1 MLADLAFAAGLLV
14 AAGWMALWAVELSRA
29 REVRFLP
36 RWAWALLCVF
46 WVPAGAIA
54 YLIAGRVWGR
64 PRGRRPGREPPQ
76 SRLPR
81 DNGRSH
87 RRWPR
92 PRACEHSVMGQEL
105 TRMLC
110 PECGTAGEA
119 DPDQSRWQC
128 TQCGG
133 GFFLRRCSACT
144 RVSYVDGLQGFR
156 LPWACAWC
164 GRFNTGFSQ
173 NQDPAAAS
181 AAEFAAELARYGPPG
196 GEAEP
201 EAGDQAKTVPI
212 TDAGPPRARE
222 PGEREP
228 AWAANAAYPGT
239 AQPRPGQAAKRPL
252 PGGRRA
258 RRVGLTVAAA
268 VVVAC
273 AAAAGV
279 VLTAGDPGAA
289 GIAAPV
295 AVTRPV
301 LFTASGVG
309 SIDFRGVPGQLV
321 LAGTRPGQVIMT
333 GQLRGEGSAPVVE
346 TRFDHATGV
355 LTVSVRCAPAT
366 RCTQNLR
373 LAVPGVTG
381 AAVWQPSGRVVATG
395 LAGPLR
401 ITAANADI
409 SAGGLR
415 SADLSA
421 VVTNGHLSAAFAVPP
436 HRVSITLASAQAT
449 VRLPAHTGYRVIREV
464 TSGSIRVAIPL
475 TGDATRIVTA
485 RIDSGELKLLPT

>member
-1 MLADLAFAAGLLV
+1 
-14 AAGWMALWAVELSRA
+14 
-29 REVRFLP
+29 
-36 RWAWALLCVF
+36 
-46 WVPAGAIA
+46 
-54 YLIAGRVWGR
+54 
-64 PRGRRPGREPPQ
+64 
-76 SRLPR
+76 
-81 DNGRSH
+81 
-87 RRWPR
+87 
-92 PRACEHSVMGQEL
+92 MGQEL
-105 TRMLC
+105 TRVLC
-110 PECGTAGEA
+110 PECGTAGES

-128 TQCGG
+128 TKCGR

-156 LPWACAWC
+156 LPWPCAWC

-173 NQDPAAAS
+173 NQDPAAAT
-181 AAEFAAELARYGPPG
+181 AAELAAELTSYGSPG
-196 GEAEP
+196 GAAEP
-201 EAGDQAKTVPI
+201 EAGDEATSAPI
-212 TDAGPPRARE
+212 TDSGPPAARE
-222 PGEREP
+222 PGDRDP
-228 AWAANAAYPGT
+228 ARAASGARPGT
-239 AQPRPGQAAKRPL
+239 PHPRPVQAAKRPR
-252 PGGRRA
+252 PGGRRT
-258 RRVGLTVAAA
+258 RRVWLSVVVA
-268 VVVAC
+268 VAC

-289 GIAAPV
+289 GMAAAPV

-333 GQLRGEGSAPVVE
+333 GQLRGEGGAPVVE

-381 AAVWQPSGRVVATG
+381 AAVRQPGGRVVATG
-395 LAGPLR
+395 LAGPLG

-409 SAGGLR
+409 SASGLR

-421 VVTNGHLSAAFAVPP
+421 AVTNGHLSAAFAVPP
-436 HRVSITLASAQAT
+436 HRVSITLTSARAT
-449 VRLPAHTGYRVIREV
+449 VRLPAGTGYRVIREV
-464 TSGSIRVAIPL
+464 TSGHIRVAVPL
-475 TGDATRIVTA
+475 TGGANRIVTA
-485 RIDSGELKLLPT
+485 RIDSGELELLPA

>member
-1 MLADLAFAAGLLV
+1 
-14 AAGWMALWAVELSRA
+14 
-29 REVRFLP
+29 
-36 RWAWALLCVF
+36 
-46 WVPAGAIA
+46 
-54 YLIAGRVWGR
+54 
-64 PRGRRPGREPPQ
+64 
-76 SRLPR
+76 
-81 DNGRSH
+81 
-87 RRWPR
+87 
-92 PRACEHSVMGQEL
+92 MGQEL

-110 PECGTAGEA
+110 PECGTAGES

-128 TQCGG
+128 TKCGS

-156 LPWACAWC
+156 LPWPCAWC

-181 AAEFAAELARYGPPG
+181 AAELAAELTRYGPPG
-196 GEAEP
+196 GVAEP
-201 EAGDQAKTVPI
+201 EAGDEATSAPI
-212 TDAGPPRARE
+212 TDGGPPSARE
-222 PGEREP
+222 PG
-228 AWAANAAYPGT
+228 
-239 AQPRPGQAAKRPL
+239 
-252 PGGRRA
+252 GRT
-258 RRVGLTVAAA
+258 RRVGLAVAVA
-268 VVVAC
+268 VAVAC
-273 AAAAGV
+273 AATAGV

-289 GIAAPV
+289 GLAAAPV

-321 LAGTRPGQVIMT
+321 LAGTRPGQVTMT
-333 GQLRGEGSAPVVE
+333 GQLRGEGGAPVVE

-409 SAGGLR
+409 SASGLR

-421 VVTNGHLSAAFAVPP
+421 VVTNGHLSAAFAAPP
-436 HRVSITLASAQAT
+436 HRVSITLTSAQAT
-449 VRLPAHTGYRVIREV
+449 VRLPARTGYRVIREG
-464 TSGSIRVAIPL
+464 TSGYIRVAIPR

-485 RIDSGELKLLPT
+485 RIDSGELKLLPA